1 MKASNNY
8 LALRNMTGHYFI
20 NGNWRIDFADDYEL
34 AGTVFRY
41 ERKIR
46 PGTKKGRAKLLSMF
60 APEELTSL
68 GPTTEP
74 LYLVVS
80 SFLSQPLGIY
90 PVSFCR

>member
-1 MKASNNY
+1 
-8 LALRNMTGHYFI
+8 MTGHYFI

-34 AGTVFRY
+34 AGTIFRY

-46 PGTKKGRAKLLSMF
+46 AGTKKGRAKLLSMF

-74 LYLVVS
+74 LYLVVNS
-80 SFLSQPLGIY
+80 LLALL
-90 PVSFCR
+90 